1 MRLHARRGHQQA
13 EQRGDHEQP
22 STLALQMI
30 TSQPMR
36 FHQGAGAAVAVLSC
50 IASSL
55 LSDSRVHG

>member
-55 LSDSRVHG
+55 Q